1 MVSEDFVSK
10 HLGNTQNLLR
20 GHANLRM
27 IGESFENPKQKTLK
41 DFVSK
46 HLRNT
51 QNLLRK
57 HANLP
62 MISESFENPKRKT

>member
-51 QNLLRK
+51 QKPPQKTRK
-57 HANLP
+57 P
-62 MISESFENPKRKT
+62 PDDQ